1 MALRLLLVLDKTEM
15 LRHFISLFSIVA
27 YWIFLIIN
35 PIYFSSRYL
44 QAQSLLSISST
55 FTLSCKNLQK
65 NPPVVTHDCDPVQAT
80 KGQLQ

>member
-1 MALRLLLVLDKTEM
+1 MQ
-15 LRHFISLFSIVA
+15 RHFISLFSIVA

-35 PIYFSSRYL
+35 PIYFSSRYV

-65 NPPVVTHDCDPVQAT
+65 NPSVVTHDCDPVQAT